1 MAAAG
6 AGAGPG
12 PGAGSSAG
20 GGGASNPRKF
30 SEKIALQKQ
39 RQAEETAAF
48 EEVMM
53 EICST
58 RLQAQ
63 KLRLAHSRGP
73 YYSGS
78 LPNVNQIGSGVSEF
92 QGPLHSPL
100 DSTRSTRHHGL
111 VERVQRDPRRM
122 MSPLR
127 RYVRQISFIP
137 SPYGPTYLSPPPEPS
152 WRRTMPWGNFPVEKG
167 HLFRLPSALN
177 RTNSDSALHTSVMN
191 PNPQDA
197 YLGPAQGAPPPGRRS
212 GFLDRDADSKVFL
225 FQVPPIEETFDDT
238 KHSLKPWDTKKL
250 SSSSARPRSCEV
262 PGIHIFPSPDQPA
275 NVPLIPSALNTGGSL
290 PDLTNLHF
298 PSPLPTPLDPDE
310 TPYPSL
316 SGGNS
321 TSNLANTM
329 THLGISGSMALGTG
343 YDSPGLSSPMQSS
356 LSNPSLQSSLSN
368 PNLQASLRSP
378 SLHSSLSNPSLQ
390 SSQSSSSIPSSLSN
404 QSLPSSLSSSLSNPS
419 LPTSP
424 RSQPLQSSP
433 SNPSLPSGLS
443 ASSYAPPAMVP
454 APVSTSPRRRVPLS
468 PLTLPMGGDSRR
480 QHPKQFSPT
489 MSPTLSSIT
498 QGVPLDTSKLPAD
511 QRLPPYPYSQPGLL
525 LQPPPGQKS
534 LHQPLQTP
542 PQPPLP
548 PAPPAR
554 PPPHPVPP
562 SAAAQR
568 PYPPQ
573 YQPNAVLPPP
583 QPLGQTLSDF
593 GLGSFDQFGMGESPT
608 GNSGG
613 FPEDLGSLSY
623 PPAESTY
630 DPPVLNRQ
638 NLSNCGRHGPPV
650 PNIVLTGDSPPGISK
665 EIATALA
672 GVPGFEVEAAALE
685 EELRIEPLTLDGL
698 NMLSDPYALLTDP
711 AVEDSFRSDRLQ

>member
-12 PGAGSSAG
+12 PGAGPSAG
-20 GGGASNPRKF
+20 AGASNPRKF

-73 YYSGS
+73 FYSGS
-78 LPNVNQIGSGVSEF
+78 LPNVNQIGTGGPEF
-92 QGPLHSPL
+92 QGPSPL

-127 RYVRQISFIP
+127 RYVRQIDS

-152 WRRTMPWGNFPVEKG
+152 WRRTMPWSNFPMEKG

-191 PNPQDA
+191 PAPQDA
-197 YLGPAQGAPPPGRRS
+197 CLGPSQAGPPPGRRA
-212 GFLDRDADSKVFL
+212 GFLDGDSDSKVFL
-225 FQVPPIEETFDDT
+225 FQVPPIEENFDDN

-275 NVPLIPSALNTGGSL
+275 NVPLMPSALNTGGSL
-290 PDLTNLHF
+290 PDLTTLHF
-298 PSPLPTPLDPDE
+298 PSPLPTPLDPE
-310 TPYPSL
+310 EAPYPPL
-316 SGGNS
+316 SGGSS
-321 TSNLANTM
+321 TSNLATTM
-329 THLGISGSMALGTG
+329 THLGISGTGGVGLG
-343 YDSPGLSSPMQSS
+343 YDPPGLPSPLQSS

-378 SLHSSLSNPSLQ
+378 SLQASLSNPSLQ
-390 SSQSSSSIPSSLSN
+390 SSHSSSSIPSSLSN

-433 SNPSLPSGLS
+433 SNPSLPSGLGGS
-443 ASSYAPPAMVP
+443 FAA
-454 APVSTSPRRRVPLS
+454 TSPRRRVPLS
-468 PLTLPMGGDSRR
+468 PLSLPVAGDCRR

-498 QGVPLDTSKLPAD
+498 QGVPLDTSKLPAE
-511 QRLPPYPYSQPGLL
+511 QRLPPYPYGQPGMLL
-525 LQPPPGQKS
+525 GSQPPP
-534 LHQPLQTP
+534 
-542 PQPPLP
+542 P
-548 PAPPAR
+548 PAPP
-554 PPPHPVPP
+554 
-562 SAAAQR
+562 QR
-568 PYPPQ
+568 PYNPP
-573 YQPNAVLPPP
+573 YAPGTALG
-583 QPLGQTLSDF
+583 QPLAQPPSDF
-593 GLGSFDQFGMGESPT
+593 GLGSLEQFGIGESPP

-613 FPEDLGSLSY
+613 FPEELGALSY
-623 PPAESTY
+623 PPSEGGY
-630 DPPVLNRQ
+630 DPPGLNRP
-638 NLSNCGRHGPPV
+638 NLSNCSRHGPI
-650 PNIVLTGDSPPGISK
+650 PNIIFTGGGSGGV
-665 EIATALA
+665 A
-672 GVPGFEVEAAALE
+672 GLGGSSLGGLGGLE

-698 NMLSDPYALLTDP
+698 SMLSDPCALLTDP